1 MKALHL
7 NVENDARRGRLKW
20 LIDNKDIVTAMEAH
34 DRLSGQIVEKTV
46 MNHNGEERQFDAIW
60 ISSICN
66 AVVKGKRYIN
76 YANMEEQFKAIE
88 DIMGVTTK
96 PIIFDGETGSQ
107 IEHFA
112 NMVRTFE
119 RAEVSMVV
127 ISDRA
132 DINNNHPLE
141 TERNPVQDSMKNF
154 CEKIREGKRVQ
165 LTKDFMICARIESL
179 LPNTGMDDAM
189 KRATAYVAAGADAIM
204 IDSGKEEPS
213 ELFSFLEEFRKED
226 EFTPIIID
234 PADFRNVTEEE
245 FGEHGAN
252 VIVYA
257 DQLLRAAVPEMKRSI
272 EDILKN
278 H

>member
-96 PIIFDGETGSQ
+96 PIIFDGETGGP
-107 IEHFA
+107 IEQFA
-112 NMVRTFE
+112 NTVRTLE
-119 RAEVSMVV
+119 RAGVSMV
-127 ISDRA
+127 I
-132 DINNNHPLE
+132 INDKTDMKNNHPLE
-141 TERNPVQDSMKNF
+141 TEKNQMQAGIEGF
-154 CEKIREGKRVQ
+154 CKKIREGKRAQ